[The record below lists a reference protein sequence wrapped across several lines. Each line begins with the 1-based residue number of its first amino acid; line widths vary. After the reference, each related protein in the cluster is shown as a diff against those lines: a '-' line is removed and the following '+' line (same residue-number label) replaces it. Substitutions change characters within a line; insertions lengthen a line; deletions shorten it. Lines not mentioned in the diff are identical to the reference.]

1 MKNRKKLKGFT
12 LIELII
18 VLAIFGIILSVVMS
32 LIDPVSKVMK
42 RASTKERTAAYSDN
56 ICEYIT
62 NSVTYARFIRV
73 YEGGFVQKN
82 DLGKLEAMAGDNLL
96 EQERNAAKLL
106 IEQMLN
112 DAVDCNGEPVRGTV
126 HVLKFINDDI
136 DSTGDGNDDLFE
148 GHVYDSSYTFKAGT
162 IIYDSEM
169 NVVDVDGQSREVS
182 LKKVD
187 GTPDD
192 TEFNPE
198 NNKLINRD
206 LINPEHYNEY
216 SYYFSNGYYTLDPID
231 DPDCYSKDPEDSEP
245 MNFAAVP
252 IDYYSCFRPISK
264 ISDPDFSLNINVVSY
279 KNDDK
284 NNCKIKGVTYKPDEH
299 AKEEQV
305 TLFRSPAHLKA
316 ASMSLINASNF
327 GRKNYVTYMKPNRD
341 ETKGNNDP
349 DYIPPRDNIDYGKAY
364 DTFKAEGG
372 NDDIYIV
379 YIMPN
384 EMSDVAINY
393 NSNQSAPEATPNPT
407 DEYSEDE
414 NGSEDGE

>member
-62 NSVTYARFIRV
+62 NSVTYARFLRV
-73 YEGGFVQKN
+73 YEGGFSKEN
-82 DLGKLEAMAGDNLL
+82 ELGESEAMPGANLL

-112 DAVDCNGEPVRGTV
+112 DAVDCKGNPVRGTV
-126 HVLKFINDDI
+126 HVLKFINDNI

-148 GHVYDSSYTFKAGT
+148 GHVYDSSYTFTAGAKYYDADGNPT
-162 IIYDSEM
+162 INE
-169 NVVDVDGQSREVS
+169 EVK
-182 LKKVD
+182 LKKD
-187 GTPDD
+187 DAIPDD
-192 TEFNPE
+192 TAYNPE
-198 NNKLINRD
+198 NNNLINRD

-216 SYYFSNGYYTLDPID
+216 CYYFSSGYYTLDPID
-231 DPDCYSKDPEDSEP
+231 DPDCYSKTDGASES

-252 IDYYSCFRPISK
+252 IDYYSCFRPIRNVS
-264 ISDPDFSLNINVVSY
+264 SPEFSLNINVVSY
-279 KNDDK
+279 KKDG
-284 NNCKIKGVTYKPDEH
+284 KIKDVTYKPDEH
-299 AKEEQV
+299 TEGEDV

-316 ASMSLINASNF
+316 ASMSLINASNV
-327 GRKNYVTYMKPNRD
+327 GRANYVTYMKPNRNKT
-341 ETKGNNDP
+341 EESDP
-349 DYIPPRDNIDYGKAY
+349 DYITPVDAIDYGDAMIEYKLS
-364 DTFKAEGG
+364 KEQGG
-372 NDDIYIV
+372 NEDIYIV

-384 EMSDVAINY
+384 EMSDIAINY
-393 NSNQSAPEATPNPT
+393 NSNQSAPEATP
-407 DEYSEDE
+407 EDNIKEEE

>member
-82 DLGKLEAMAGDNLL
+82 DLGKIEAIAGDNLL

-112 DAVDCNGEPVRGTV
+112 DAVDCKGNPVRGTV
-126 HVLKFINDDI
+126 HVLKFINDNI

-148 GHVYDSSYTFKAGT
+148 GHVYDSSYTFTAGT
-162 IIYDSEM
+162 KLYDSEM
-169 NVVDVDGQSREVS
+169 NVVDVDEQSREVS
-182 LKKVD
+182 LKKED

-231 DPDCYSKDPEDSEP
+231 DPDCYSKTDGASES

-264 ISDPDFSLNINVVSY
+264 ISSPEFSLNINVVSY
-279 KNDDK
+279 KKKGDLTN
-284 NNCKIKGVTYKPDEH
+284 KITDVDYKPDEH
-299 AKEEQV
+299 VAAEKV

-327 GRKNYVTYMKPNRD
+327 DRANYVTYMKPEREN
-341 ETKGNNDP
+341 
-349 DYIPPRDNIDYGKAY
+349 YIPTGTYEKAKGTDYGEAY
-364 DTFKAEGG
+364 ETWKAEGG

-407 DEYSEDE
+407 DEYSKDE

>member
-62 NSVTYARFIRV
+62 NSVTYARFVRI
-73 YEGGFVQKN
+73 YEGGFSKVN
-82 DLGKLEAMAGDNLL
+82 DSGVNEAMPGANLL

-112 DAVDCNGEPVRGTV
+112 DAVDCKGNPVRGTV
-126 HVLKFINDDI
+126 HVLKFVNDNI
-136 DSTGDGNDDLFE
+136 DSTGDGNPDLFE
-148 GHVYDSSYTFKAGT
+148 GHVYDSSYTFTAGVKF
-162 IIYDSEM
+162 YDEAGE
-169 NVVDVDGQSREVS
+169 VVDVDGQSREVS
-182 LKKVD
+182 LIKMV
-187 GTPDD
+187 GTPED

-198 NNKLINRD
+198 NNNLINRD

-216 SYYFSNGYYTLDPID
+216 CYYFSKGYYTLDPIT
-231 DPDCYSKDPEDSEP
+231 DPDCYSKTDGASES

-264 ISDPDFSLNINVVSY
+264 ISTPEFSLNINVVSY
-279 KNDDK
+279 KNGG
-284 NNCKIKGVTYKPDEH
+284 KIKKVKYKPDEH
-299 AKEEQV
+299 TEGEEV

-316 ASMSLINASNF
+316 ASMSLVNASNV
-327 GRKNYVTYMKPNRD
+327 GRANYVTYMKPKRD
-341 ETKGNNDP
+341 AATKEIKAGAFEKP
-349 DYIPPRDNIDYGKAY
+349 VSKTDYGPAFYEYKLS
-364 DTFKAEGG
+364 EEQGG

-384 EMSDVAINY
+384 EMSDIAINY
-393 NSNQSAPEATPNPT
+393 NSNQSAPEATPDDNIK
-407 DEYSEDE
+407 EEEE

>member
-62 NSVTYARFIRV
+62 NSVTYARFVRV
-73 YEGGFVQKN
+73 YEGGFSKVN
-82 DLGKLEAMAGDNLL
+82 DSGVNEAMPGANLL

-106 IEQMLN
+106 IEEMLN
-112 DAVDCNGEPVRGTV
+112 DAVDCKGNPVRGTV
-126 HVLKFINDDI
+126 HVLKFVNDKI
-136 DSTGDGNDDLFE
+136 DSTGDGNPDLFE
-148 GHVYDSSYTFKAGT
+148 GHVYDSSYTFTAGVKF
-162 IIYDSEM
+162 YDEAGE
-169 NVVDVDGQSREVS
+169 VVDVDGQSREVS
-182 LKKVD
+182 LKKEV

-198 NNKLINRD
+198 NNNLINRD

-216 SYYFSNGYYTLDPID
+216 CYYFSKGYYTLDPIT
-231 DPDCYSKDPEDSEP
+231 DPDCYSKTDGASES

-264 ISDPDFSLNINVVSY
+264 IWKPEYSLNINVVSY
-279 KNDDK
+279 KKDG
-284 NNCKIKGVTYKPDEH
+284 KIKGVTYKPDEH
-299 AKEEQV
+299 TKEEQV

-316 ASMSLINASNF
+316 ASMSLINASNV
-327 GRKNYVTYMKPNRD
+327 GRENYVTYMKPKRD
-341 ETKGNNDP
+341 VATKEIKAGAFDKP
-349 DYIPPRDNIDYGKAY
+349 KSKTDYGPAFYEYKLS
-364 DTFKAEGG
+364 EEQGG

-384 EMSDVAINY
+384 EMSDIAINY
-393 NSNQSAPEATPNPT
+393 NSNQSAPEATPDDNIK
-407 DEYSEDE
+407 EEE

>member
-62 NSVTYARFIRV
+62 NSVTYARFVRV

-82 DLGKLEAMAGDNLL
+82 DLGEIVAIAGDNLL

-112 DAVDCNGEPVRGTV
+112 DAVDCKGNPVRGTV

-148 GHVYDSSYTFKAGT
+148 GHVYDSSYTFTAGT
-162 IIYDSEM
+162 KLYDNEM
-169 NVVDVDGQSREVS
+169 NVVDISGQSREVS
-182 LKKVD
+182 LKKEDV
-187 GTPDD
+187 TPDD

-231 DPDCYSKDPEDSEP
+231 DPDCYSKTDGLSES

-264 ISDPDFSLNINVVSY
+264 ISGPEFSLNINVVSY
-279 KNDDK
+279 KKDDK
-284 NNCKIKGVTYKPDEH
+284 TNGKIKKVTYKPDEH
-299 AKEEQV
+299 TEGEDV

-327 GRKNYVTYMKPNRD
+327 DRANYVTYMKPERD
-341 ETKGNNDP
+341 VDENYEPSGTYKKATGT
-349 DYIPPRDNIDYGKAY
+349 DYGEAY
-364 DTFKAEGG
+364 ETWKAESG

-393 NSNQSAPEATPNPT
+393 NSNQSGPEATPDPT
-407 DEYSEDE
+407 DEYSK
-414 NGSEDGE
+414 

>member
-82 DLGKLEAMAGDNLL
+82 DLGEIVAIAGDNLL

-112 DAVDCNGEPVRGTV
+112 DAVDCKGNPVRGTV

-148 GHVYDSSYTFKAGT
+148 GHVYDSSYTFTAGT
-162 IIYDSEM
+162 KLYDSEM
-169 NVVDVDGQSREVS
+169 NVVDVDDQSREVS
-182 LKKVD
+182 LKKED

-198 NNKLINRD
+198 NNNLINRD

-216 SYYFSNGYYTLDPID
+216 SYYFSNGYYTLDPIT
-231 DPDCYSKDPEDSEP
+231 DPDCYSKTDGASEA

-264 ISDPDFSLNINVVSY
+264 ISGPDFSLNINVVSY
-279 KNDDK
+279 KKDG
-284 NNCKIKGVTYKPDEH
+284 KIKDVEYKPDEH
-299 AKEEQV
+299 TEGEKV

-327 GRKNYVTYMKPNRD
+327 DRANYVTYMKPERD
-341 ETKGNNDP
+341 VDKN
-349 DYIPPRDNIDYGKAY
+349 YIPKGTYKKATGTDYGEAY
-364 DTFKAEGG
+364 ETWKAEAG

>member
-62 NSVTYARFIRV
+62 NSVTYARFVRV
-73 YEGGFVQKN
+73 YEGGFSKVN
-82 DLGKLEAMAGDNLL
+82 DSGVNEAMPGANLL

-112 DAVDCNGEPVRGTV
+112 DAVDCKGNPVKGTV
-126 HVLKFINDDI
+126 HVLKFINDNI
-136 DSTGDGNDDLFE
+136 DSTGDGNPDLFE
-148 GHVYDSSYTFKAGT
+148 GHVYDSSYTFTAGAKF
-162 IIYDSEM
+162 YDEAGE
-169 NVVDVDGQSREVS
+169 VVDVDGQSREVS
-182 LKKVD
+182 LKKEV

-198 NNKLINRD
+198 NNNLINRD

-216 SYYFSNGYYTLDPID
+216 CYYFSNGYYTLDPID
-231 DPDCYSKDPEDSEP
+231 DPDCYSKDDGASES

-252 IDYYSCFRPISK
+252 IDYYSCFRPIRSV
-264 ISDPDFSLNINVVSY
+264 SSPEFSLNINVVSY
-279 KNDDK
+279 KNGG
-284 NNCKIKGVTYKPDEH
+284 KIKGVDYKPDEH
-299 AKEEQV
+299 TEGEEV

-316 ASMSLINASNF
+316 ASMSLINASNV
-327 GRKNYVTYMKPNRD
+327 GRENYVTYMKPNRNK
-341 ETKGNNDP
+341 TKDSDP
-349 DYIPPRDNIDYGKAY
+349 AYIKPVDGIDYGDAMRE
-364 DTFKAEGG
+364 FKLSEEQGG

-384 EMSDVAINY
+384 EMSDIAINY
-393 NSNQSAPEATPNPT
+393 NSNQSAPEATPDDNIK
-407 DEYSEDE
+407 EEE

>member
-62 NSVTYARFIRV
+62 NSVTYARFVRV

-82 DLGKLEAMAGDNLL
+82 DLGEIVAIAGDNLL

-112 DAVDCNGEPVRGTV
+112 DAVDCKGNPVRGTV

-136 DSTGDGNDDLFE
+136 DSTGDGNRDLLE
-148 GHVYDSSYTFKAGT
+148 GHVYDSSYTFTAGAKY
-162 IIYDSEM
+162 YDA
-169 NVVDVDGQSREVS
+169 DGDPVINEEVK
-182 LKKVD
+182 LKKED

-192 TEFNPE
+192 TVFNPE
-198 NNKLINRD
+198 NNNLINRD

-216 SYYFSNGYYTLDPID
+216 SYYFSNGYYTLDPIT
-231 DPDCYSKDPEDSEP
+231 DPDCYSKTDGASES

-264 ISDPDFSLNINVVSY
+264 ILAPEFSLNINVVSY
-279 KNDDK
+279 KKDDK
-284 NNCKIKGVTYKPDEH
+284 NNGKIKGVTYKPDEH

-327 GRKNYVTYMKPNRD
+327 DRANYVTYMKPERKV
-341 ETKGNNDP
+341 E
-349 DYIPPRDNIDYGKAY
+349 DNYQPSGSYKKATGTDYGDAY
-364 DTFKAEGG
+364 ETWKAEDG

-393 NSNQSAPEATPNPT
+393 NSNQSGPEATPDPT
-407 DEYSEDE
+407 DEYSK
-414 NGSEDGE
+414 

>member
-62 NSVTYARFIRV
+62 NSVTYARFVRV
-73 YEGGFVQKN
+73 YEGGFSKVN
-82 DLGKLEAMAGDNLL
+82 DSGVNEAMPGANLL

-112 DAVDCNGEPVRGTV
+112 DAVDCKGNPVRGTV
-126 HVLKFINDDI
+126 HVLKFVNDNI
-136 DSTGDGNDDLFE
+136 DSTGDGNPDLFE
-148 GHVYDSSYTFKAGT
+148 GHVYDSSYTFTAGVKF
-162 IIYDSEM
+162 YDEAGEVV
-169 NVVDVDGQSREVS
+169 VVDDQSREVS
-182 LKKVD
+182 LKKEV

-198 NNKLINRD
+198 NNNLINRD

-216 SYYFSNGYYTLDPID
+216 SYYFSKGYYTLDPIT
-231 DPDCYSKDPEDSEP
+231 DPDCYSKTDGASES

-264 ISDPDFSLNINVVSY
+264 IWKPEFSLNINVVSY
-279 KNDDK
+279 KK
-284 NNCKIKGVTYKPDEH
+284 GGKIKGVNYKPDEH
-299 AKEEQV
+299 TKEEQV

-316 ASMSLINASNF
+316 ASMSLINASNV
-327 GRKNYVTYMKPNRD
+327 GRENYVTYMKPKRD
-341 ETKGNNDP
+341 TATKKIEDGAFDKP
-349 DYIPPRDNIDYGKAY
+349 KSKTDYGPAFYEYKLS
-364 DTFKAEGG
+364 EEQGG

-384 EMSDVAINY
+384 EMTDIAINY
-393 NSNQSAPEATPNPT
+393 NSNQSAPEATPDDNIK
-407 DEYSEDE
+407 EEE

>member
-62 NSVTYARFIRV
+62 NSVTYARFVRV
-73 YEGGFVQKN
+73 YEGGFVQN
-82 DLGKLEAMAGDNLL
+82 DDLGKQEAIAGDNLL

-112 DAVDCNGEPVRGTV
+112 DAVDCKGDPVRGTV

-148 GHVYDSSYTFKAGT
+148 GHVYDSSYTFTAGT

-169 NVVDVDGQSREVS
+169 NVVDDPDQSREVS

-187 GTPDD
+187 ATPDD

-216 SYYFSNGYYTLDPID
+216 SYYFSNGYYTLDPIT
-231 DPDCYSKDPEDSEP
+231 DPDCYSKTDEASES

-279 KNDDK
+279 KKDDK
-284 NNCKIKGVTYKPDEH
+284 NNGKIKGVTYKPDEH

-327 GRKNYVTYMKPNRD
+327 GRKNYVTYMKPNRNK
-341 ETKGNNDP
+341 TKDSDP
-349 DYIPPRDNIDYGKAY
+349 DYITPRDSIDYGDAY
-364 DTFKAEGG
+364 ETWKAEGG

-393 NSNQSAPEATPNPT
+393 NSNQSGPEATPDPT
-407 DEYSEDE
+407 DEYSK
-414 NGSEDGE
+414 

>member
-82 DLGKLEAMAGDNLL
+82 DLGILEAMAGDNLL

-112 DAVDCNGEPVRGTV
+112 DAVDCDGKPVRGTV

-148 GHVYDSSYTFKAGT
+148 GHVYDSSYTFTAGT
-162 IIYDSEM
+162 KLYDNEM
-169 NVVDVDGQSREVS
+169 NVVDISGQSREVS
-182 LKKVD
+182 LKKED

-192 TEFNPE
+192 TVFNPE
-198 NNKLINRD
+198 NNNLINRD

-216 SYYFSNGYYTLDPID
+216 SYYFSNGYYTLDPIT
-231 DPDCYSKDPEDSEP
+231 DPDCYSNADGASES

-264 ISDPDFSLNINVVSY
+264 ISSPEFSLNINVVSY
-279 KNDDK
+279 KKDDK
-284 NNCKIKGVTYKPDEH
+284 INGKIKEVTYKPDEH
-299 AKEEQV
+299 TEGEEV

-327 GRKNYVTYMKPNRD
+327 DRANYVTYMKPERNVD
-341 ETKGNNDP
+341 ENYKPSGTYKKATGT
-349 DYIPPRDNIDYGKAY
+349 DYGEAY
-364 DTFKAEGG
+364 ETWKAEGG

-393 NSNQSAPEATPNPT
+393 NSNQSGPEATPDPT
-407 DEYSEDE
+407 DEYSK
-414 NGSEDGE
+414 